1 MDSGHRFIWNI
12 AGKVIHAFNFVTFP
26 LHKDYGIIVRFD
38 PSKDTDNLGD
48 EIIMHYCNSV
58 INELFEDHE
67 YIDIP
72 THREP
77 SSDDEMMLQ
86 QAKYRF
92 VCGTNLLTSHI
103 EEWWNWRLP
112 DGLRRKLKYRNV
124 ILLGVGW
131 KNYEKECSDYSRM
144 IYRCILN
151 PSILHSV
158 RDSYTEKKL
167 KAAGIKNVI
176 NTGCPTMWRL
186 TPEFCTSIPHSKA
199 KNVITTVTDYRQ
211 DAEHDNQMLDILSQ
225 NYETVYLWIQGR
237 SDEEYL
243 QSLRLP
249 TNLQTIPASLD
260 AYEGYLTKGNVDYV
274 GTRLHA
280 GIFALNHHV
289 RSIIIA
295 VDNRATEMARDTNL
309 MVVQRKDIARELEKW
324 IVSSW
329 ETKIKIKQDNINLFK
344 EQFKRDRHEKST

>member
-1 MDSGHRFIWNI
+1 MNCLQITILLIYLSTSNRRKKMSLNCEKQNI
-12 AGKVIHAFNFVTFP
+12 V
-26 LHKDYGIIVRFD
+26 
-38 PSKDTDNLGD
+38 
-48 EIIMHYCNSV
+48 
-58 INELFEDHE
+58 
-67 YIDIP
+67 
-72 THREP
+72 
-77 SSDDEMMLQ
+77 
-86 QAKYRF
+86 F

-103 EEWWNWRLP
+103 EQWWNWRLP

-131 KNYEKECSDYSRM
+131 KNYEDKCSDYSRM

-158 RDSYTEKKL
+158 RDSYTEEKL

-186 TPEFCTSIPHSKA
+186 TPEFCASIPHSKA
-199 KNVITTVTDYRQ
+199 KNVITTVTDYRR
-211 DAEHDNQMLDILSQ
+211 DAEHDNQMLDILSR

-249 TNLQTIPASLD
+249 TNLQLIPASLD
-260 AYEGYLTKGNVDYV
+260 AYERYLTKVNVDYV

-280 GIFALNHHV
+280 GIFALNHHI
-289 RSIIIA
+289 RSVIVA

-309 MVVQRKDIARELEKW
+309 MGVQRKDIASELEKW

-329 ETKIKIKQDNINLFK
+329 ETKIKIKQDNINQFR
-344 EQFKRDRHEKST
+344 EQFL

>member
-1 MDSGHRFIWNI
+1 MFEKRMIWSLAGTFISTINYI
-12 AGKVIHAFNFVTFP
+12 TFP
-26 LHKDYGIIVRFD
+26 LKKDTGTIVRFD
-38 PSKDTDNLGD
+38 PSKSTDNLGD
-48 EIIMHYCNSV
+48 YIIVRYCSN
-58 INELFEDHE
+58 ILNELFTDHLFVDISVHKQPTQEDE
-67 YIDIP
+67 FKLRK
-72 THREP
+72 T
-77 SSDDEMMLQ
+77 
-86 QAKYRF
+86 KYSF

-103 EEWWNWRLP
+103 EQWWNWRLP

-131 KNYEKECSDYSRM
+131 KNYEEECSDYSRM

-186 TPEFCTSIPHSKA
+186 TPEFCASIPHSKA

-211 DAEHDNQMLDILSQ
+211 DAEHDNQMLDILSR

-237 SDEEYL
+237 SDEEYI

-249 TNLQTIPASLD
+249 TNLQLIPASLD
-260 AYEGYLTKGNVDYV
+260 AYEGCLTKGDVDYV

-280 GIFALNHHV
+280 GIFALNHHI
-289 RSIIIA
+289 RSVIVA

-344 EQFKRDRHEKST
+344 EQFKRDRHEKRT